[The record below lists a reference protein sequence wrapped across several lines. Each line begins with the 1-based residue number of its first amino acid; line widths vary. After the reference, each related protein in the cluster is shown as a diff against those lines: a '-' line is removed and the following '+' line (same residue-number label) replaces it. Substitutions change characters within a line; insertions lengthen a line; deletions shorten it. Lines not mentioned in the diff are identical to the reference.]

1 MEILV
6 LQDGKVF
13 SRLKGDESA
22 EYTLV
27 TFPKAEVP
35 AIPEEPAGVGKQWE
49 LDYVDGVLVW
59 VANDR
64 PLTTDEKLA
73 AMQQDLD
80 SIKFAW
86 KAGEAVIVGDR
97 RYYNGIWYVC
107 LQTHTTQ
114 ADWTPDVVPALW
126 QAE

>member
-6 LQDGKVF
+6 LKDGKVF
-13 SRLKGDESA
+13 SRLKGDTA

-27 TFPKAEVP
+27 TFPKEEVP
-35 AIPEEPAGVGKQWE
+35 EYPSEPAGVGKEWE

-80 SIKFAW
+80 SIKYAW
-86 KAGEAVIVGDR
+86 KAE
-97 RYYNGIWYVC
+97 
-107 LQTHTTQ
+107 
-114 ADWTPDVVPALW
+114 
-126 QAE
+126 